1 VDATDIDAIL
11 ETVSQAAP
19 EVIPEVTEVVMEAP
33 GEEIEPMTAMAALP
47 TQADIDVDALLE
59 AAAIQVA
66 PESVSADADIDALLE
81 SFSRDAAP
89 AAPVVPVPADK
100 SAPAADDTDAL
111 LTELFGGSPPASR

>member
-1 VDATDIDAIL
+1 
-11 ETVSQAAP
+11 
-19 EVIPEVTEVVMEAP
+19 
-33 GEEIEPMTAMAALP
+33 MAVPPAE
-47 TQADIDVDALLE
+47 ADIDVDALLE

-66 PESVSADADIDALLE
+66 PESVSADADIDALLA

-111 LTELFGGSPPASR
+111 LAELFGNTPSASR